1 MEGERKG
8 FYLIVVLMLRHK
20 TRQWLWSLMLWLL
33 GNNLLSVLLL
43 TVTQSAASRG
53 RGATGPVSAPGSAR
67 PQYNLGSAAHSY
79 LHYPH
84 YIYTLLS
91 TLFSLS
97 IHSYLHY
104 PHYLYTHI
112 YTILTIYTL
121 YTPSH
126 TSSVMRQSIP
136 CLAECMR
143 TTLHSS
149 EQKYRDKYEL
159 EKYMPILW

>member
-1 MEGERKG
+1 
-8 FYLIVVLMLRHK
+8 MLRHK

-84 YIYTLLS
+84 YLYTLIYTIL
-91 TLFSLS
+91 TIS

-104 PHYLYTHI
+104 SHYLYTHI

-121 YTPSH
+121 ISTL
-126 TSSVMRQSIP
+126 SSQSI
-136 CLAECMR
+136 
-143 TTLHSS
+143 HSIPHLIS
-149 EQKYRDKYEL
+149 HEAIHSLFGRMYEDHIHQSRNTVINMSL
-159 EKYMPILW
+159 KNICQYLGEKNNYI

>member
-1 MEGERKG
+1 MNQDQNNRLMEGERKG

-79 LHYPH
+79 LY
-84 YIYTLLS
+84 
-91 TLFSLS
+91 
-97 IHSYLHY
+97 Y

-112 YTILTIYTL
+112 

-143 TTLHSS
+143 TTFIRA
-149 EQKYRDKYEL
+149 KI
-159 EKYMPILW
+159 PW